1 MDDQERLA
9 ERKSFDRIVDLV
21 ESPVIGKF
29 DVSHL
34 REVHRRIFQDS
45 PQHGPGEFR
54 PAMPVDSPYYKSR
67 MLESNGYRYNVAYA
81 PSNDLDGALSKVLRE
96 LGGANG
102 LKGLDHDQF
111 SSRMAKLYGDLDHIH
126 PFGEGNSRTLRVFT
140 AQLAQEAGYSLDW
153 GTSKADALSRDRLYV
168 ARDLAVTERVYPGL
182 DMDRAS
188 STPNKAEYDAYLGL
202 VAKFKKSDSLETIIK
217 ESSQQ
222 LNLQAKLGARET
234 PYTQGKN
241 LAHNQ
246 KSSIVMQP
254 KPALAVKPPVRR
266 M

>member
-1 MDDQERLA
+1 
-9 ERKSFDRIVDLV
+9 
-21 ESPVIGKF
+21 
-29 DVSHL
+29 
-34 REVHRRIFQDS
+34 
-45 PQHGPGEFR
+45 
-54 PAMPVDSPYYKSR
+54 MPVDSPYYKSR

-153 GTSKADALSRDRLYV
+153 GTSKADALSRDRLYI

-188 STPNKAEYDAYLGL
+188 STPNKAEFDAYLGV
-202 VAKFKKSDSLETIIK
+202 VAKFSKSASLETLIK
-217 ESSQQ
+217 ESSRQISPQ
-222 LNLQAKLGARET
+222 VALRARET

-241 LAHNQ
+241 LAHNHEAAL
-246 KSSIVMQP
+246 VVHP
-254 KPALAVKPPVRR
+254 KPALTTKPPSRK

>member
-1 MDDQERLA
+1 MDSQERAA
-9 ERKSFDRIVDLV
+9 ELKSFARIRELEAD
-21 ESPVIGKF
+21 PVVGTF
-29 DVSHL
+29 DVAHL

-45 PQHGPGEFR
+45 PQHGPGDYR

-67 MLESNGYRYNVAYA
+67 MLESTGYRYNVAYA

-96 LGGANG
+96 LGGADG

-111 SSRMAKLYGDLDHIH
+111 SSRMAKLYGDLDLIH

-168 ARDLAVTERVYPGL
+168 ARDLAVTERAYPGL

-202 VAKFKKSDSLETIIK
+202 VAKFKKSDSLESIIK

-222 LNLQAKLGARET
+222 LNQQAKLGARET

-246 KSSIVMQP
+246 KSSIVIQP

>member
-1 MDDQERLA
+1 MDSQERAA
-9 ERKSFDRIVDLV
+9 ELKSFARIRELEAD
-21 ESPVIGKF
+21 PVVGTF
-29 DVSHL
+29 DVAHL

-45 PQHGPGEFR
+45 PQHGPGDYR
-54 PAMPVDSPYYKSR
+54 PAMPVNSPYYKSR
-67 MLESNGYRYNVAYA
+67 MLESSGYRYNVAYA
-81 PSNDLDGALSKVLRE
+81 PSNDLNGTLSKVLRE
-96 LGGANG
+96 LGGADG
-102 LKGLDHDQF
+102 LKGLNHDQF
-111 SSRMAKLYGDLDHIH
+111 TARMAKLYGDLDHIH

-140 AQLAQEAGYSLDW
+140 SQLAQEAGFSLDW

-222 LNLQAKLGARET
+222 LSQQVKLGARET

-246 KSSIVMQP
+246 KSSIVIQP
-254 KPALAVKPPVRR
+254 KPALAVKPPLRR

>member
-9 ERKSFDRIVDLV
+9 ERKSFDRIVDLI
-21 ESPVIGKF
+21 ESPVSGNY
-29 DVSHL
+29 DTAHL
-34 REVHRRIFQDS
+34 REIHRRIFQDS
-45 PQHGPGEFR
+45 PQHGPGEYR
-54 PAMPVDSPYYKSR
+54 PAMPVDYPYYKSR

-96 LGGANG
+96 LGGTNG

-188 STPNKAEYDAYLGL
+188 STPNKAEFDAYLGV
-202 VAKFKKSDSLETIIK
+202 VAKFSKSASLETLIK
-217 ESSQQ
+217 ESSRQISPQ
-222 LNLQAKLGARET
+222 VALGARET

-241 LAHNQ
+241 LAHNH
-246 KSSIVMQP
+246 KAALAVHP
-254 KPALAVKPPVRR
+254 KPALTTKPPSRK

>member
-9 ERKSFDRIVDLV
+9 ERKSFDRIVDLI

-29 DVSHL
+29 DVAHL

-96 LGGANG
+96 LGGADG

-111 SSRMAKLYGDLDHIH
+111 SGRMAKLYGDLDHIH
-126 PFGEGNSRTLRVFT
+126 PFGEGNSRTLRAFT

-153 GTSKADALSRDRLYV
+153 GTSKADALSRDRLYI

-188 STPNKAEYDAYLGL
+188 STPNKAEFDAYLGV
-202 VAKFKKSDSLETIIK
+202 VAKFSKSASLETLIK
-217 ESSQQ
+217 ESSRQISPQ
-222 LNLQAKLGARET
+222 VALGARET

-241 LAHNQ
+241 LAHNH
-246 KSSIVMQP
+246 KAALVVHP
-254 KPALAVKPPVRR
+254 KPVLTTKPPTPK